1 MDKVFESFETLA
13 PSTPLDRS
21 EDPLKPSPLSTTEE
35 QALLRTLNFMVEN
48 EKLDSAI
55 QVA

>member
-1 MDKVFESFETLA
+1 MDKVFGSFETLA